1 MKKIIDVLQEVME
14 GGFEQAGYDKKFG
27 FVTVSNRPDLC
38 QYQCNGAMAAAKQY
52 KMAPFQIA
60 EKVVEAVAES
70 SLFNSDGYM
79 WAPPQSITL
88 TIDNKSYSIGYTKT
102 NDIAAEILNDK
113 TGFVYFTASS
123 GKKTAS
129 HFVLVDGIDRTESDP
144 LRKLLVVDPSYG
156 DSRTLYDA
164 MVANY
169 EYCGLTNVTPST
181 SHLNSNF
188 KCVFD

>member
-1 MKKIIDVLQEVME
+1 MARIKTTCYLTQGDYDDIAFADETIKEKGCGVCTLAMHILNKASGTITESFKKE
-14 GGFEQAGYDKKFG
+14 
-27 FVTVSNRPDLC
+27 
-38 QYQCNGAMAAAKQY
+38 
-52 KMAPFQIA
+52 
-60 EKVVEAVAES
+60 VVEKVAES
-70 SLFNSDGYM
+70 SLFDENDCM
-79 WAPPQSITL
+79 CFPPKSITL
-88 TIDNKSYSIGYTKT
+88 TINKKSYSIGYTKT
-102 NDIAAEILNDK
+102 NDIAAEIINGK
-113 TGFVYFTASS
+113 TGFVHFTASD
-123 GKKTAS
+123 GVTTAS

-181 SHLNSNF
+181 SHLNSNL

>member
-1 MKKIIDVLQEVME
+1 MARIKTTCYLTQGDYENIAFAGDTVASAGCGVCTLAMHILNKASGKITDS
-14 GGFEQAGYDKKFG
+14 FK
-27 FVTVSNRPDLC
+27 
-38 QYQCNGAMAAAKQY
+38 
-52 KMAPFQIA
+52 